1 MNQRSGAAPVRFD
14 PLLLAAVL
22 ALVALGLVMVY
33 SSSAITAQDKL
44 GDGLYFLKR
53 QILAAGLGLV
63 AMANTVLP
71 LGGADWVDL
80 DTQFLLTE
88 DRFEGGW
95 VTDRDLIR
103 LTTGPGLDVRL
114 ARG

>member
-1 MNQRSGAAPVRFD
+1 MNDSNGSAPVRFD

-53 QILAAGLGLV
+53 QSFAAVLGLV
-63 AMANTVLP
+63 AMAAAMKLGYRKLARLSYPLLILAVITMVLVLVP
-71 LGGADWVDL
+71 GIGSTIGGA
-80 DTQFLLTE
+80 
-88 DRFEGGW
+88 R
-95 VTDRDLIR
+95 R
-103 LTTGPGLDVRL
+103 
-114 ARG
+114 